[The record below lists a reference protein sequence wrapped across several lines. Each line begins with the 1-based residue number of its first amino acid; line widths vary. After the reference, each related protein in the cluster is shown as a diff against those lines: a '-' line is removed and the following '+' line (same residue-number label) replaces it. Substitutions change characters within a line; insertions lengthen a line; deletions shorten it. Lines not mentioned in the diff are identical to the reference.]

1 MSDDTQPAT
10 TAKLDSLAGLN
21 GAAHAAILL
30 MALGEQ
36 EAAQILK
43 HMEPR
48 EVQALGEAMTAL
60 EGVSQ
65 DQISGTLDKFVGN
78 IKNETSLSIGTRDY
92 LKKTL
97 TRALGRE
104 KAGSILSQ
112 IQMESGPRGME
123 ALKWMHPRAVANII
137 RSEHPQIIAIVLSHL
152 EREQAGLVLG
162 LLSEEIHTDIVVR
175 ISKLDTVHPAALQ
188 ELDEIIARRFE
199 ENPEAELTGVGG
211 IKVAAEILNG
221 VSSDAE
227 SQIFE
232 KLKEIDS
239 DLGDQIQENMFI
251 FDNLMSLDDRGMQTL
266 LREVSSDKLV
276 IALKGAANAL
286 QEKIFKNMSS
296 RASEMLRDDLQ
307 AKGPVRLAEV
317 EEAQKEILTAAHR
330 LSEEGQ
336 IALGGKGDDFV

>member
-1 MSDDTQPAT
+1 MSDDTEAT
-10 TAKLDSLAGLN
+10 MPDKLADLG
-21 GAAHAAILL
+21 GPAHAAILL

-43 HMEPR
+43 HMEPA
-48 EVQALGEAMTAL
+48 EVQVLGEAMTTL
-60 EGVSQ
+60 QGVTQ
-65 DQISGTLDKFVGN
+65 DQISGTLDKFIGN

-104 KAGSILSQ
+104 KAGSMLSQ
-112 IQMESGPRGME
+112 IQIESGPRGLE

-137 RSEHPQIIAIVLSHL
+137 RHEHPQIIAIVLSHL
-152 EREQAGLVLG
+152 GREQAGQVLD
-162 LLSEEIHTDIVVR
+162 LLPDEIHTDIVIR

-188 ELDEIIARRFE
+188 ELDEIITRRFE
-199 ENPEAELTGVGG
+199 ENPETELTGVGG

-232 KLKEIDS
+232 KLKEVDS
-239 DLGDQIQENMFI
+239 ELGDQIQENMFI
-251 FDNLMSLDDRGMQTL
+251 FDNLLSIDDRGMQTL

-296 RASEMLRDDLQ
+296 RAAELLRDDLQ

>member
-1 MSDDTQPAT
+1 MSEETEAK
-10 TAKLDSLAGLN
+10 TAGTIAELG
-21 GAAHAAILL
+21 GPVHAAILL

-36 EAAQILK
+36 EAAEILK
-43 HMEPR
+43 HMEPA
-48 EVQALGEAMTAL
+48 EVQVLGEAMTTL

-92 LKKTL
+92 LKKML

-112 IQMESGPRGME
+112 IQMDNGPRGME
-123 ALKWMHPRAVANII
+123 ALKWMHPRGVANII
-137 RSEHPQIIAIVLSHL
+137 RHEHPQIIAIVLSHL
-152 EREQAGLVLG
+152 GREQAGQVLD
-162 LLSEEIHTDIVVR
+162 LLPDEIHTDIVIR
-175 ISKLDTVHPAALQ
+175 ISNLDVVHPAALE
-188 ELDEIIARRFE
+188 ELDEIITRRFE
-199 ENPEAELTGVGG
+199 ENPETEITGVGG
-211 IKVAAEILNG
+211 IKAAAEILNG

-232 KLKEIDS
+232 KLNEVDS
-239 DLGDQIQENMFI
+239 ELSNKIQENMFI
-251 FDNLMSLDDRGMQTL
+251 FDNLLSLDDRGMQTL

-276 IALKGAANAL
+276 IALKGAAKAL
-286 QEKIFKNMSS
+286 QDKIFKNMSS
-296 RASEMLRDDLQ
+296 RAADLLRDDLQ